1 MKSKVARV
9 LFALSLLT
17 VPAALPAAKLA
28 RADDAG
34 KGSAPAASVSA
45 AASSSSAASDE
56 ASKRFRSGVA
66 FYKSKDFVAAL
77 VEFKR
82 AYELVPNYTVLYNL
96 GQTARELKDYA
107 AALTAF
113 ERYLR
118 EGDTKIQAARRKE
131 VATAIDELRSKVGK
145 VKVVTNVSGAEIAVD
160 DVRVGASPLP
170 ESVVVNVGRRKVSA
184 TLSGYAPV
192 QRVLDVAGQEE
203 TTATLEL
210 TKIGPATVETS
221 KPVGPPP
228 PPPVLKT
235 PTIVW
240 VMLSATGALA
250 VATGVTGGLAVS
262 AHDGLQSELG
272 KLPGDPKAIS
282 SAQGQTQTF
291 AITTDVLGGLALASA
306 VTTTIVYLVA
316 PRTAEKPKTTVGV
329 SPTGIV
335 VQGAF

>member
-1 MKSKVARV
+1 MKTKIARV
-9 LFALSLLT
+9 LLALSL
-17 VPAALPAAKLA
+17 AALPAVNAA
-28 RADDAG
+28 RADDAA
-34 KGSAPAASVSA
+34 KGSAA
-45 AASSSSAASDE
+45 AASASGSASDE

-66 FYKSKDFVAAL
+66 FFKSKDFAAAM

-82 AYELVPNYTVLYNL
+82 AYELVPNYSVLYNL

-107 AALTAF
+107 LALTAY

-131 VATAIDELRSKVGK
+131 VTAAIEELRGKVGRI
-145 VKVVTNVSGAEIAVD
+145 KVVTNVSGAEIAVD
-160 DVRVGASPLP
+160 DITVGASPLP
-170 ESVVVNVGRRKVSA
+170 ESVVVNIGRRKVSA
-184 TLSGYAPV
+184 ALRGYAPV

-210 TKIGPATVETS
+210 TKIGPAKVEPS
-221 KPVGPPP
+221 GPVAPP

-235 PTIVW
+235 PTVVW

-262 AHDGLQSELG
+262 ARGGLQSELG
-272 KLPGDPKAIS
+272 KFPGDPKAIAA
-282 SAQGQTQTF
+282 AQGQTQTL
-291 AITTDVLGGLALASA
+291 AVTTDVLGGLTLASA
-306 VTTTIVYLVA
+306 VTTTVLYLVA
-316 PRTAEKPKTTVGV
+316 PRAAEKPKTTVGI
-329 SPTGIV
+329 SPTGLV